1 MKTTFLQQSL
11 ELPLR
16 QIEQTLS
23 LIESGATT
31 PFIARYRKEQTGGL
45 DEVQINDIL
54 KLAKQFDELEKRK
67 ESILKSIAEQGQLT
81 TELES
86 TIKNCT
92 SSTVMEDLY
101 LPFKRKK
108 TTRAGMAR
116 AAGLEPLA
124 EWIQHQGPDNPYDKA
139 AAFLNEKIAS
149 IEEAIQGAADI
160 IAENI
165 SEDTKVREQ
174 LRRLFLKEAV
184 VRSKLV
190 KGKEELGSKYR
201 DYFDFEE
208 GLKDCPSHR
217 ILALRRAENEGIIRL
232 SMLPNAE
239 NALYLIEKNWL
250 KGSNRNSDIVKNAIK
265 DAYHRL
271 IEPSIETEMRKSSK
285 EKADLEAIKVF
296 TENLAQ
302 LLLAPPLGQMV
313 ILAIDPGF
321 RTGCKVVVIDQ
332 NGNLID
338 KATIFPHP
346 PQNKTLEAEQI
357 ITSLI
362 RKHQIQAIAVGNGTA
377 GRETEIFLKQIKFET
392 TTPQIFMVNE
402 SGASIYSASEIAREE
417 LPNEDITVR
426 GAVSIGRRLMDPLA
440 ELIKIDPKSIGV
452 GQYQHDVNQR
462 MLKDELDQVVSIC
475 VNLVG
480 INLNTA
486 GKHLLQYISGLG
498 PTLAENIVAYRRENG
513 SFHAIKD
520 LLKVPRMGAKV
531 FEQSAGF
538 LRIRNAK
545 NPLDNTGVHPERYQ
559 LVEKMALDLEASVG
573 NIIANPEKLKELQL
587 KNYISEEVGMP
598 TLKDIVKELEKPGLD
613 PRGLA
618 RQFAFTPG
626 IFSFE
631 DLHEGMVVNG
641 LVNNITNFGAF
652 VDIGIKE
659 SGLIHISNMANRYIK
674 NPNEVVKLD
683 QEVVVKIIEI
693 DHSRK
698 RIQLSLKEVE

>member
-16 QIEQTLS
+16 QIEQTLF

-81 TELES
+81 PKLEAAIKDCTAS
-86 TIKNCT
+86 TLL
-92 SSTVMEDLY
+92 EDLY

-108 TTRAGMAR
+108 TTRAGVAR

-124 EWIQHQGPDNPYDKA
+124 EWIQVQGPDHPHHKA
-139 AAFLNEKIAS
+139 TSFLNDKITS
-149 IEEAIQGAADI
+149 VEEAIQGATDI
-160 IAENI
+160 IAEHI
-165 SEDTKVREQ
+165 SEDTQIREK
-174 LRRLFLKEAV
+174 LRRLFQKEAK

-190 KGKEELGSKYR
+190 KGKEEEGSKYR

-208 GLKDCPSHR
+208 SLRDCPSHR

-232 SMLPNAE
+232 SILPEAE
-239 NALYLIEKNWL
+239 SALFLIEKKWV
-250 KGSNRNSDIVKNAIK
+250 KGSNLNSNIVKNAAK
-265 DAYHRL
+265 DAYQRL
-271 IEPSIETEMRKSSK
+271 IEPSIETEVRKSSK

-296 TENLAQ
+296 TENLKQ
-302 LLLAPPLGQMV
+302 LLLSSPLGQKV

-332 NGNLID
+332 NGNLVD
-338 KATIFPHP
+338 KVTIFPHP
-346 PQNKTLEAEQI
+346 PQNNTAEAEQVI
-357 ITSLI
+357 VNLK
-362 RKHQIQAIAVGNGTA
+362 RKYKVEAIAVGNGTA
-377 GRETEIFLKQIKFET
+377 GRETEIFLKQIKFEN
-392 TTPQIFMVNE
+392 TPQIFMVNE

-417 LPNEDITVR
+417 LPKEDITVR

-462 MLKDELDQVVSIC
+462 ILKEELDQVVSIC

-480 INLNTA
+480 VNLNTA
-486 GKHLLQYISGLG
+486 GKYLLQYVSGLG
-498 PTLAENIVAYRRENG
+498 PTLAENIVNYRKENG
-513 SFHAIKD
+513 SFQAIKE
-520 LLKVPRMGAKV
+520 LLKVSRMGAKV

-538 LRIRNAK
+538 LRIRDGK

-559 LVEKMALDLEASVG
+559 LVEKMAFDLGTSVKS
-573 NIIANPEKLKELQL
+573 IISNPVKVKELNL
-587 KNYISEEVGMP
+587 KNYLSEEVGIP
-598 TLKDIVKELEKPGLD
+598 TLKDILKELEKPGLD
-613 PRGLA
+613 PRGQA
-618 RQFAFTPG
+618 RQFSFTSG

-631 DLHEGMVVNG
+631 DLKEGTVVNG

-659 SGLIHISNMANRYIK
+659 SGLIHISNMANRFIK

-693 DHSRK
+693 DRSRH
-698 RIQLSLKEVE
+698 RIQLSLKDVE

>member
-54 KLAKQFDELEKRK
+54 RLAKQFDEIEKRK

-81 TELES
+81 PELEK
-86 TIKNCT
+86 TIKDCT
-92 SSTVMEDLY
+92 ESTTLEDLY

-108 TTRAGMAR
+108 TTRAGVAR

-124 EWIQHQGPDNPYDKA
+124 EWIQNQNSEDPTKQA
-139 AAFLNEKIAS
+139 SAFLNDKITS
-149 IEEAIQGAADI
+149 VEEAIQGASDI

-174 LRRLFLKEAV
+174 LRRLFEKEAIV
-184 VRSKLV
+184 KSKLV
-190 KGKEELGSKYR
+190 KGKEEEGAKYR

-208 GLKDCPSHR
+208 SLKDSPSHR

-232 SMLPNAE
+232 SMIPDAE
-239 NALYLIEKNWL
+239 HALYLIEKKWV
-250 KGSNRNSDIVKNAIK
+250 KGSNANSTIVKNAAK
-265 DAYHRL
+265 DAYQRL
-271 IEPSIETEMRKSSK
+271 IEPSIETEVRKSSK

-296 TENLAQ
+296 TENLQQ

-346 PQNKTLEAEQI
+346 PQNKVSEAEQI
-357 ITSLI
+357 IFNLTNQ
-362 RKHQIQAIAVGNGTA
+362 HQVQAIAVGNGTA
-377 GRETEIFLKQIKFET
+377 GRETEIFLKQIKFE

-475 VNLVG
+475 VNQIGV
-480 INLNTA
+480 NLNTA
-486 GKHLLQYISGLG
+486 GQQLLQYISGLG
-498 PTLAENIVAYRRENG
+498 PTLAENIVNYRKENG
-513 SFHAIKD
+513 SFQAIKD

-559 LVEKMALDLEASVG
+559 LVEKMAKDLGTSVG
-573 NIIANPEKLKELQL
+573 NIIANPAKLKDLHL
-587 KNYISEEVGMP
+587 KNYLSDEVGMP
-598 TLKDIVKELEKPGLD
+598 TLKDILKELEKPGLD
-613 PRGLA
+613 PRGQA
-618 RQFAFTPG
+618 RQFSFTPG

-631 DLHEGMVVNG
+631 DLNEGMVVNG

-652 VDIGIKE
+652 VDIGVKE
-659 SGLIHISNMANRYIK
+659 SGLVHISNMANRFIK

-693 DHSRK
+693 DRARK
-698 RIQLSLKEVE
+698 RIQLSMKDVE

>member
-23 LIESGATT
+23 LIENGATT

-54 KLAKQFDELEKRK
+54 RLAKQFDELEKRK
-67 ESILKSIAEQGQLT
+67 VSILKSIAEQGQLT
-81 TELES
+81 PELEK
-86 TIKNCT
+86 TIKDCT
-92 SSTVMEDLY
+92 ESTTLEDLY
-101 LPFKRKK
+101 LPYKRKK
-108 TTRAGMAR
+108 TTRAGVAR

-124 EWIQHQGPDNPYDKA
+124 EWIQNQGPDEPTQQA
-139 AAFLNEKIAS
+139 VHFLNDKITS
-149 IEEAIQGAADI
+149 VEEAIQGAADI

-165 SEDTKVREQ
+165 SEDTQVRES
-174 LRRLFLKEAV
+174 LRRLFEKEAK

-190 KGKEELGSKYR
+190 KGKEEEGAKYR

-208 GLKDCPSHR
+208 NLKDSPSHR

-232 SMLPNAE
+232 SILPDTE
-239 NALYLIEKNWL
+239 NAQYIIEKKWV
-250 KGSNRNSDIVKNAIK
+250 KGSNPNSTIVKNAAK
-265 DAYHRL
+265 DAYQRL
-271 IEPSIETEMRKSSK
+271 IEPSIETEVRKSSK

-296 TENLAQ
+296 TENLGQ

-346 PQNKTLEAEQI
+346 PQNKNLEAEEI
-357 ITSLI
+357 IAHLI
-362 RKHQIQAIAVGNGTA
+362 EKHQVQAIAVGNGTA
-377 GRETEIFLKQIKFET
+377 GRETEIFLKQIQFQ

-475 VNLVG
+475 VNQVG
-480 INLNTA
+480 VNLNTA

-498 PTLAENIVAYRRENG
+498 PTLAENIVQYRKENG
-513 SFHAIKD
+513 SFKAIKD
-520 LLKVPRMGAKV
+520 LLKVPRMGEKV

-538 LRIRNAK
+538 LRIRNGK

-559 LVEKMALDLEASVG
+559 LVEQMALDLGNSVA
-573 NIIANPEKLKELQL
+573 NIIANPTKLKDLQL
-587 KNYISEEVGMP
+587 KNYISKEVGMP
-598 TLKDIVKELEKPGLD
+598 TLKDILKEIEKPGLD
-613 PRGLA
+613 PRGQA
-618 RQFAFTPG
+618 RQFSFTPG

-631 DLHEGMVVNG
+631 DIHEGMVVNG

-659 SGLIHISNMANRYIK
+659 SGLIHISNMANRFIK

-683 QEVVVKIIEI
+683 QEVAVKIIEI
-693 DHSRK
+693 DRNRK
-698 RIQLSLKEVE
+698 RIQLSLKDVE

>member
-1 MKTTFLQQSL
+1 LKTTFLQQSL

-23 LIESGATT
+23 LIENGATT

-54 KLAKQFDELEKRK
+54 RLAKQFDELEKRK
-67 ESILKSIAEQGQLT
+67 VSILKSIAEQGQLT
-81 TELES
+81 PELEK
-86 TIKNCT
+86 TIKDCT
-92 SSTVMEDLY
+92 ESTTLEDLY
-101 LPFKRKK
+101 LPYKRKK
-108 TTRAGMAR
+108 TTRAGVAR

-124 EWIQHQGPDNPYDKA
+124 EWIQNQGPDEPTQQA
-139 AAFLNEKIAS
+139 VHFLNDKITS
-149 IEEAIQGAADI
+149 VEEAIQGAADI

-165 SEDTKVREQ
+165 SEDTQVRES
-174 LRRLFLKEAV
+174 LRRLFEKEAK

-190 KGKEELGSKYR
+190 KGKEEEGAKYR

-208 GLKDCPSHR
+208 NLKDSPSHR

-232 SMLPNAE
+232 SILPDTE
-239 NALYLIEKNWL
+239 NAQYIIEKKWV
-250 KGSNRNSDIVKNAIK
+250 KGSNPNSTIVKNAAK
-265 DAYHRL
+265 DAYQRL
-271 IEPSIETEMRKSSK
+271 IEPSIETEVRKSSK

-296 TENLAQ
+296 TENLGQ

-346 PQNKTLEAEQI
+346 PQNKNLEAEEI
-357 ITSLI
+357 IAHLI
-362 RKHQIQAIAVGNGTA
+362 EKHQVQAIAVGNGTA
-377 GRETEIFLKQIKFET
+377 GRETEIFLKQIQFQ

-475 VNLVG
+475 VNQVG
-480 INLNTA
+480 VNLNTA

-498 PTLAENIVAYRRENG
+498 PTLAENIVQYRKENG
-513 SFHAIKD
+513 SFKAIKD
-520 LLKVPRMGAKV
+520 LLKVPRMGEKV

-538 LRIRNAK
+538 LRIRNGK

-559 LVEKMALDLEASVG
+559 LVEQMALELGTTIA
-573 NIIANPEKLKELQL
+573 NIIANPTKLKDLQL
-587 KNYISEEVGMP
+587 KNYISKEVGMP
-598 TLKDIVKELEKPGLD
+598 TLKDILKEIEKPGLD
-613 PRGLA
+613 PRGQA
-618 RQFAFTPG
+618 RQFSFTPG

-631 DLHEGMVVNG
+631 DIHEGMVVNG

-659 SGLIHISNMANRYIK
+659 SGLIHISNMANRFIK

-683 QEVVVKIIEI
+683 QEVAVKIIEI
-693 DHSRK
+693 DRNRK
-698 RIQLSLKEVE
+698 RIQLSLKDVE

>member
-1 MKTTFLQQSL
+1 LKTTFLQQSL

-23 LIESGATT
+23 LIENGATT

-54 KLAKQFDELEKRK
+54 RLAKQFDELEKRK
-67 ESILKSIAEQGQLT
+67 VSILKSIAEQGQLT
-81 TELES
+81 PELEK
-86 TIKNCT
+86 TIKDCT
-92 SSTVMEDLY
+92 ESTTLEDLY
-101 LPFKRKK
+101 LPYKRKK
-108 TTRAGMAR
+108 TTRAGVAR

-124 EWIQHQGPDNPYDKA
+124 EWIQNQGPDEPTQQA
-139 AAFLNEKIAS
+139 VHFLNDKITS
-149 IEEAIQGAADI
+149 VEEAIQGAADI

-165 SEDTKVREQ
+165 SEDTQVRES
-174 LRRLFLKEAV
+174 LRRLFEKEAK

-190 KGKEELGSKYR
+190 KGKEEEGAKYR

-208 GLKDCPSHR
+208 NLKDSPSHR

-232 SMLPNAE
+232 SILPDTE
-239 NALYLIEKNWL
+239 NAQYIIEKKWV
-250 KGSNRNSDIVKNAIK
+250 KGSNPNSTIVKNAAK
-265 DAYHRL
+265 DAYQRL
-271 IEPSIETEMRKSSK
+271 IEPSIETEVRKSSK

-296 TENLAQ
+296 TENLGQ

-346 PQNKTLEAEQI
+346 PQNKNLEAEEI
-357 ITSLI
+357 IAHLI
-362 RKHQIQAIAVGNGTA
+362 EKHQVQAIAVGNGTA
-377 GRETEIFLKQIKFET
+377 GRETEIFLKQIQFQ

-475 VNLVG
+475 VNQVG
-480 INLNTA
+480 VNLNTA

-498 PTLAENIVAYRRENG
+498 PTLAENIVQYRKENG
-513 SFHAIKD
+513 SFKAIKD
-520 LLKVPRMGAKV
+520 LLKVPRMGEKV

-538 LRIRNAK
+538 LRIRNGK

-559 LVEKMALDLEASVG
+559 LVEQMALDLGNSVA
-573 NIIANPEKLKELQL
+573 NIIANPTKLKDLQL
-587 KNYISEEVGMP
+587 KNYISKEVGMP
-598 TLKDIVKELEKPGLD
+598 TLKDILKEIEKPGLD
-613 PRGLA
+613 PRGQA
-618 RQFAFTPG
+618 RQFSFTPG

-631 DLHEGMVVNG
+631 DIHEGMVVNG

-659 SGLIHISNMANRYIK
+659 SGLIHISNMANRFIK

-683 QEVVVKIIEI
+683 QEVAVKIIEI
-693 DHSRK
+693 DRNRK
-698 RIQLSLKEVE
+698 RIQLSLKDVE

>member
-54 KLAKQFDELEKRK
+54 RLAKQFDELEKRK
-67 ESILKSIAEQGQLT
+67 ESILKSISEQGQLT
-81 TELES
+81 PELEK
-86 TIKNCT
+86 TIKDCT
-92 SSTVMEDLY
+92 ESTTLEDLY

-108 TTRAGMAR
+108 TTRAGLAR

-124 EWIQHQGPDNPYDKA
+124 EWIQNQNSEDPTKQA
-139 AAFLNEKIAS
+139 SAFLNDKITS
-149 IEEAIQGAADI
+149 VEEAIQGASDI

-174 LRRLFLKEAV
+174 LRRLFKKEAIV
-184 VRSKLV
+184 KSKLV
-190 KGKEELGSKYR
+190 KGKEEEGAKYR

-208 GLKDCPSHR
+208 SLKDSPSHR

-232 SMLPNAE
+232 SMIPDAE
-239 NALYLIEKNWL
+239 RALYLIEKKWV
-250 KGSNRNSDIVKNAIK
+250 KGSNANSTIVKNAAK
-265 DAYHRL
+265 DAYQRL
-271 IEPSIETEMRKSSK
+271 IEPSIETEVRKSSK

-296 TENLAQ
+296 TENLQQ

-338 KATIFPHP
+338 KANIFPHP
-346 PQNKTLEAEQI
+346 PQNNVSEAEQI
-357 ITSLI
+357 IFNLTN
-362 RKHQIQAIAVGNGTA
+362 KHQVQAIAVGNGTA
-377 GRETEIFLKQIKFET
+377 GRETEIFLKQIKFE

-475 VNLVG
+475 VNQVG
-480 INLNTA
+480 VNLNTA
-486 GKHLLQYISGLG
+486 GQHLLQYISGLG
-498 PTLAENIVAYRRENG
+498 PTLAENIVNYRKVNG
-513 SFHAIKD
+513 SFQAIND

-538 LRIRNAK
+538 LRIRNAN
-545 NPLDNTGVHPERYQ
+545 NPLDNTGVHPERYK
-559 LVEKMALDLEASVG
+559 LVEKMALDLGTSIG
-573 NIIANPEKLKELQL
+573 NLIANPALLKALHL
-587 KNYISEEVGMP
+587 TSYLSDEVGMP
-598 TLKDIVKELEKPGLD
+598 TLKDILKELEKPGLD
-613 PRGLA
+613 PRGQA
-618 RQFAFTPG
+618 RQFSFTPG
-626 IFSFE
+626 IFSFD
-631 DLHEGMVVNG
+631 DLNEGMVVNG

-652 VDIGIKE
+652 VDIGVKE
-659 SGLIHISNMANRYIK
+659 SGLIHISNMANRFIK

-693 DHSRK
+693 DRARK
-698 RIQLSLKEVE
+698 RIQLSIKDVE

>member
-1 MKTTFLQQSL
+1 LKTTFLQQSL

-54 KLAKQFDELEKRK
+54 RLAKQFDELEKRK

-81 TELES
+81 PELER
-86 TIKNCT
+86 TIKDCT
-92 SSTVMEDLY
+92 ESTTLEDLY

-108 TTRAGMAR
+108 TTRAGVAR

-124 EWIQHQGPDNPYDKA
+124 EWIQNQSPDEPTKKA
-139 AAFLNEKIAS
+139 VEFLNEQIS
-149 IEEAIQGAADI
+149 SVEEAIQGASDI

-165 SEDTKVREQ
+165 SEDTKIREQ
-174 LRRLFLKEAV
+174 LRRLFEKEAI
-184 VRSKLV
+184 VRAKLV
-190 KGKEELGSKYR
+190 KGKEEEGAKYR

-208 GLKDCPSHR
+208 NLKDSPSHR
-217 ILALRRAENEGIIRL
+217 ILALRRAESEGIIRL
-232 SMLPNAE
+232 SILPDSE
-239 NALYLIEKNWL
+239 NALYLIEKKWV
-250 KGSNRNSDIVKNAIK
+250 KGSHSNSKIVKNAAK
-265 DAYHRL
+265 DAYQRL
-271 IEPSIETEMRKSSK
+271 IEPSIETEVRKSSK

-296 TENLAQ
+296 TENLKQ

-346 PQNKTLEAEQI
+346 PQNNAIEAEQI
-357 ITSLI
+357 ITNLSK
-362 RKHQIQAIAVGNGTA
+362 KHQVQAIAVGNGTA
-377 GRETEIFLKQIKFET
+377 GRETEIFLKQIKFEP
-392 TTPQIFMVNE
+392 TPQIFMVNE

-462 MLKDELDQVVSIC
+462 MLKDELDQVVSSC
-475 VNLVG
+475 VNQVG
-480 INLNTA
+480 VNLNTA

-498 PTLAENIVAYRRENG
+498 PTLAENIVNYRKENG
-513 SFHAIKD
+513 SFKAIKE
-520 LLKVPRMGAKV
+520 LLKVPRMGTKV

-559 LVEKMALDLEASVG
+559 LVEKMALDLGTSVD
-573 NIIANPEKLKELQL
+573 NILANPAKLKELHL
-587 KNYISEEVGMP
+587 KNYLSEEVGMP
-598 TLKDIVKELEKPGLD
+598 TLKDILKELEKPGLD
-613 PRGLA
+613 PRGQA
-618 RQFAFTPG
+618 RQFSFTPG
-626 IFSFE
+626 IFTFE
-631 DLHEGMVVNG
+631 DIHEGMIVNG

-659 SGLIHISNMANRYIK
+659 SGLIHISNMANRFIK

-693 DHSRK
+693 DRSRK
-698 RIQLSLKEVE
+698 RIQLSLKDVE

>member
-1 MKTTFLQQSL
+1 LKTTFLQQSL

-23 LIESGATT
+23 LIENGATT

-54 KLAKQFDELEKRK
+54 RLAKQFDELEKRK
-67 ESILKSIAEQGQLT
+67 VSILKSIAEQGQLT
-81 TELES
+81 PELEK
-86 TIKNCT
+86 TIKDCT
-92 SSTVMEDLY
+92 ESTTLEDLY
-101 LPFKRKK
+101 LPYKRKK
-108 TTRAGMAR
+108 TTRAGVAR

-124 EWIQHQGPDNPYDKA
+124 EWIQNQGPDEPTQQA
-139 AAFLNEKIAS
+139 VHFLNDKITS
-149 IEEAIQGAADI
+149 VEEAIQGAADI

-165 SEDTKVREQ
+165 SEDTQVRES
-174 LRRLFLKEAV
+174 LRRLFEKEAK

-190 KGKEELGSKYR
+190 KGKEEEGAKYR

-208 GLKDCPSHR
+208 NLKDSPSHR

-232 SMLPNAE
+232 SILPDTE
-239 NALYLIEKNWL
+239 NAQYIIEKKWV
-250 KGSNRNSDIVKNAIK
+250 KGSNPNSTIVKNAAK
-265 DAYHRL
+265 DAYQRL
-271 IEPSIETEMRKSSK
+271 IEPSIETEIRKSSK

-296 TENLAQ
+296 TENLGQ

-346 PQNKTLEAEQI
+346 PQNKNLEAEEI
-357 ITSLI
+357 IAHLI
-362 RKHQIQAIAVGNGTA
+362 EKHQVQAIAVGNGTA
-377 GRETEIFLKQIKFET
+377 GRETEIFLKQIQFQ

-475 VNLVG
+475 VNQVG
-480 INLNTA
+480 VNLNTA

-498 PTLAENIVAYRRENG
+498 PTLAENIVQYRKENG
-513 SFHAIKD
+513 SFKAIKD
-520 LLKVPRMGAKV
+520 LLKVPRMGEKV

-538 LRIRNAK
+538 LRIRNGK

-559 LVEKMALDLEASVG
+559 LVEQMALDLGNSVA
-573 NIIANPEKLKELQL
+573 NIIANPTKLKDLQL
-587 KNYISEEVGMP
+587 KNYISKEVGMP
-598 TLKDIVKELEKPGLD
+598 TLKDILKEIEKPGLD
-613 PRGLA
+613 PRGQA
-618 RQFAFTPG
+618 RQFSFTPG

-631 DLHEGMVVNG
+631 DIHEGMVVNG

-659 SGLIHISNMANRYIK
+659 SGLIHISNMANRFIK

-683 QEVVVKIIEI
+683 QEVAVKIIEI
-693 DHSRK
+693 DRNRK
-698 RIQLSLKEVE
+698 RIQLSLKDVE